1 MKFNDLKY
9 KKKVVVKNEKKSGSR
24 NSGKN
29 IQRQADGV
37 PKADGNK
44 S

>member
-9 KKKVVVKNEKKSGSR
+9 KKKAVTKREKKSGSR
-24 NSGKN
+24 NSEKN
-29 IQRQADGV
+29 VQRQADGV

-44 S
+44 A